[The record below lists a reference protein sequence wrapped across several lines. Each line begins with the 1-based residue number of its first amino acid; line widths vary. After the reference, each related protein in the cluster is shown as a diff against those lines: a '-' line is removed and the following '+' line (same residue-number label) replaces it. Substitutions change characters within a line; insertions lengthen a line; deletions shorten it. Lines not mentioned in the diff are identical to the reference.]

1 MNVFVLSK
9 AVKSIDR
16 LIRKSP
22 ARMIFCGFALL
33 ILIGTVL
40 LSLPISTRNGTSTS
54 FITALFTATSSVC
67 VTGMVVVDTN
77 TYWSLFGKIIILLL
91 VQIGALGIMSV
102 VTLLAVI
109 TGKNLDLS
117 QRMAI
122 KESIS
127 NFSLENVV
135 IIFKKILKMMIII
148 EGVGAILTSIDLI
161 PLYGIIEGIGRSIFH
176 SIASFCNAGFDVFG
190 TASVNYIGLKNYN
203 SNFLF
208 ILTTSILII
217 AGGLGFIVWEDITK
231 VKRFSRFTLHTKIV
245 LLMTVFLIV
254 SGTILI
260 MVFERD
266 NTMRELPAHTKL
278 LNAFFHSVSA
288 RTAGFG
294 TFPIHEMSTLSI
306 FITMLLM
313 FVGGAPGST
322 AGGIKVT
329 TMFVLIAT
337 VVSFLKGNAEV
348 QILKRR
354 ITADIIIRAISIF
367 MLSLTLII
375 LTTIVLLINQE
386 GSLLQVLFE
395 AVSAFSTAGASTE
408 ITPYLKDSS
417 KYQLIITMFLGRVG
431 LITTFAAFNTRSGKD
446 KRGYRYPEGKI
457 TVG

>member
-1 MNVFVLSK
+1 MSVFRLSK
-9 AVKSIDR
+9 TVKSIDR

-33 ILIGTVL
+33 ILIGAIL
-40 LSLPISTRNGTSTS
+40 LSLPVSTRGGNQAS
-54 FITALFTATSSVC
+54 FLTALFTATSSVC

-77 TYWSLFGKIIILLL
+77 TYWSLFGKIVILLL
-91 VQIGALGIMSV
+91 LQIGALGIMSM
-102 VTLLAVI
+102 VTLLSII

-135 IIFKKILKMMIII
+135 LIFKKILKMMIII
-148 EGVGAILTSIDLI
+148 EGLGAVLTSINLI
-161 PLYGIIEGIGRSIFH
+161 PIYGVIEGIGKSIFH
-176 SIASFCNAGFDVFG
+176 SISSFCNAGFDVFG
-190 TASVNYIGLKNYN
+190 TDSEKYIGLKDYS

-208 ILTTSILII
+208 ILTTSALII

-231 VKRFSRFTLHTKIV
+231 VKRFSRFTLHSKIV
-245 LLMTVFLIV
+245 LIMTISLIV

-260 MVFERD
+260 MVFEKN
-266 NTMRELPAHTKL
+266 NTMRELPGHLSL
-278 LNAFFHSVSA
+278 LNSFFHSVSS

-294 TFPIHEMSTLSI
+294 TVPIHEMSTLSI

-313 FVGGAPGST
+313 FIGGAPGST

-329 TMFVLIAT
+329 TLFVLIAA
-337 VVSFLKGNAEV
+337 VVSFLKGNSEV
-348 QILKRR
+348 HMLKRR
-354 ITADIIIRAISIF
+354 ISADIILKAVSVF
-367 MLSLTLII
+367 MLSLTLIM
-375 LTTIVLLINQE
+375 LTTIVLLINRE
-386 GSLLQVLFE
+386 GSLVQVLFE
-395 AVSAFSTAGASTE
+395 SVSAFSTAGASTE
-408 ITPYLKDSS
+408 ITPYLKDTS

-431 LITTFAAFNTRSGKD
+431 IITTFAAFNTRSGKD
-446 KRGYRYPEGKI
+446 NRGYRYPEGKI

>member
-1 MNVFVLSK
+1 MSTFKLSK
-9 AVKSIDR
+9 TVKSIDR

-22 ARMIFCGFALL
+22 AKMIFCGFALL
-33 ILIGTVL
+33 ILIGAIL
-40 LSLPISTRNGTSTS
+40 LSLPVSTRDGNCTS

-77 TYWSLFGKIIILLL
+77 TYWSLFGKIVILLL

-102 VTLLAVI
+102 VTLLSVI
-109 TGKNLDLS
+109 MGKNLDLS

-135 IIFKKILKMMIII
+135 FIFKRILKMMMIM
-148 EGVGAILTSIDLI
+148 EGLGAVLTSIDLI
-161 PLYGIIEGIGRSIFH
+161 PMYGVVEGIAKSIFH
-176 SIASFCNAGFDVFG
+176 SISSFCNAGFDVFG
-190 TASVNYIGLKNYN
+190 TDSENFIGLTNYS

-217 AGGLGFIVWEDITK
+217 AGGLGFIVWQDITK
-231 VKRFSRFTLHTKIV
+231 VRRFSRFTLQTKIV
-245 LLMTVFLIV
+245 LIMTLILIV

-260 MVFERD
+260 MVFEKD
-266 NTMRELPAHTKL
+266 NTMRELPGHL
-278 LNAFFHSVSA
+278 SFLNSFFHAVSS

-294 TFPIHEMSTLSI
+294 TVPIHEMSTLSI

-313 FVGGAPGST
+313 FIGGAPGST

-329 TMFVLIAT
+329 TLFVLIAT
-337 VVSFLKGNAEV
+337 VVSFLKGNSEV

-354 ITADIIIRAISIF
+354 ITADIIMKAVSIF
-367 MLSLTLII
+367 MLSLTLIT
-375 LTTIVLLINQE
+375 LTTIVLLINKE

-431 LITTFAAFNTRSGKD
+431 IITTFAAFNARSGKD
-446 KRGYRYPEGKI
+446 RIGYRYPEGKL